1 MNSIRPISRGLFA
14 VMGLA
19 LFLLKFNLDRLVL
32 RSPSWS
38 ISNYLYFLPGTLTL
52 SNTQYSPGLLALAVP
67 FVAVGVWLT
76 LGRLRELGWHPALV
90 ALFFVPFVNLLFFLV
105 LCIVPARTVTDFPPP
120 LLRGFLPQ
128 SRWGGAAMGVLFSVP
143 PALLLSILLIAGWER
158 YALGLFIG
166 VPFLCG
172 FFAAWLHGARE
183 PRWLAESIAVGALST
198 IVLGLVMFGL
208 AVEGVICLAMAA
220 PFALVLGCL
229 GGAVGH
235 LMRRAPTRPR
245 AAGAWLI
252 ALPLALAV
260 EHAATPRPES
270 QSVTTA
276 INIAATP
283 EVVWENVI
291 RFRELREPQE
301 WYFRTGIAYPMRAR
315 IEGNGPGAVRHCE
328 FSTGAFVEPITVWE
342 PQRLLRFGVNSSP
355 PPMHEWTPYG
365 RLNNVPHLRG
375 FFEATQGEFRLER
388 TDAGHTR
395 LFGTTWYRHRIW
407 PAPYWRLWSDAI
419 VTRIHKRVLEHIR
432 ERSTTLS

>member
-67 FVAVGVWLT
+67 FVAVG
-76 LGRLRELGWHPALV
+76 
-90 ALFFVPFVNLLFFLV
+90 
-105 LCIVPARTVTDFPPP
+105 
-120 LLRGFLPQ
+120 
-128 SRWGGAAMGVLFSVP
+128 
-143 PALLLSILLIAGWER
+143 
-158 YALGLFIG
+158 
-166 VPFLCG
+166 
-172 FFAAWLHGARE
+172 
-183 PRWLAESIAVGALST
+183 ALST

-245 AAGAWLI
+245 AAGASLI
-252 ALPLALAV
+252 ALPLALGV
-260 EHAATPRPES
+260 EHAATPRPETL
-270 QSVTTA
+270 SVTTA

-283 EVVWENVI
+283 EVVWEKVI

-301 WYFRTGIAYPMRAR
+301 WLFPRVSPIR
-315 IEGNGPGAVRHCE
+315 CE
-328 FSTGAFVEPITVWE
+328 
-342 PQRLLRFGVNSSP
+342 
-355 PPMHEWTPYG
+355 
-365 RLNNVPHLRG
+365 RG
-375 FFEATQGEFRLER
+375 
-388 TDAGHTR
+388 
-395 LFGTTWYRHRIW
+395 
-407 PAPYWRLWSDAI
+407 S
-419 VTRIHKRVLEHIR
+419 K
-432 ERSTTLS
+432 RSTTLS